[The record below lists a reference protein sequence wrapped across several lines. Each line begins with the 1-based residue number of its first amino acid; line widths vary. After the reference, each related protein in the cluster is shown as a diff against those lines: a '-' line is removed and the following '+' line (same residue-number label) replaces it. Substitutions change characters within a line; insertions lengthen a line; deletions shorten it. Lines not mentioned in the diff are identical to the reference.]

1 MGKAYRSM
9 RTAPRRYGWGMQS
22 FFDGI
27 DGWDRN
33 DGSLHVYALPD
44 EGVADRLESLSERLD
59 GVPGLPRMPR
69 SWLHFT
75 ISRLAQYDDLGQANL
90 TRLADAIGARLSTV
104 GPFDLRVGAPR
115 ATDKAVDC
123 TAEPSPEWDA
133 LVAAVR
139 GAAVEA
145 FPEDELPAGPH
156 APHVAL
162 AYAVGE
168 VPDADLEARL
178 ADAPEV
184 GTVPIRGLHLVSVT
198 MRPEVG
204 TFDWTEL
211 ANWEF

>member
-1 MGKAYRSM
+1 MSD
-9 RTAPRRYGWGMQS
+9 RTATSERTDDHTRDIAP
-22 FFDGI
+22 
-27 DGWDRN
+27 
-33 DGSLHVYALPD
+33 
-44 EGVADRLESLSERLD
+44 ADRAQVEDLTSAARDASLE
-59 GVPGLPRMPR
+59 
-69 SWLHFT
+69 
-75 ISRLAQYDDLGQANL
+75 LAQLSRADKDHALRA
-90 TRLADAIGARLSTV
+90 LADAIDARLSAI
-104 GPFDLRVGAPR
+104 GAFDLRVGAPR
-115 ATDKAVDC
+115 ATDNAVDC

-168 VPDADLEARL
+168 VPDAELEARL